1 MPLPGGPMMGLGLGI
16 KPSKPNGQ
24 VSKEPEETGGNT
36 IGIGLGIKP
45 KKMNG
50 KVSKDKDIDWDDPK
64 LDEVATQVQAGV
76 KGLIARDK
84 MREEELEIKKIIDKK
99 NKEIE
104 AHLGI
109 DLTDPDVI
117 KATTTIQA
125 GFRGF
130 HARNIM
136 KRPSTPTVIIS
147 KPESESE
154 SNASEEE
161 EGSEWSYIYEDEDD
175 EDDDFG
181 SRPGSPKT
189 AIQDFPL
196 TIGGFKCT
204 FGIRY

>member
-1 MPLPGGPMMGLGLGI
+1 MM
-16 KPSKPNGQ
+16 
-24 VSKEPEETGGNT
+24 
-36 IGIGLGIKP
+36 GIGLGIRPANTDSTVP
-45 KKMNG
+45 KEKEEKRRM
-50 KVSKDKDIDWDDPK
+50 KDEEIDWDDPRI
-64 LDEVATQVQAGV
+64 DELATQVQAGF
-76 KGLIARDK
+76 KGLLARDRL
-84 MREEELEIKKIIDKK
+84 REEEIEIKKIVEKK

-109 DLTDPDVI
+109 DLTDPEVI

-125 GFRGF
+125 GFRGVL
-130 HARNIM
+130 ARNIM

-154 SNASEEE
+154 SVASDEE

-175 EDDDFG
+175 EDYYYD

-189 AIQDFPL
+189 AIEDFPL

-204 FGIRY
+204 FGIRYQLTSIFSSNLKITFSVLG

>member
-1 MPLPGGPMMGLGLGI
+1 MGLGLGI
-16 KPSKPNGQ
+16 KPSKADA
-24 VSKEPEETGGNT
+24 KEEKQGSLLGM
-36 IGIGLGIKP
+36 GLGIQP
-45 KKMNG
+45 VKMNG
-50 KVSKDKDIDWDDPK
+50 KGPKDEDIDWDDPN
-64 LDEVATQVQAGV
+64 LDEVATQVQAGF

-84 MREEELEIKKIIDKK
+84 MREEEIEIKKIVEKK

-109 DLTDPDVI
+109 DLTDPEVI

-154 SNASEEE
+154 SVASDDED
-161 EGSEWSYIYEDEDD
+161 GSEWSYIYEDEDD
-175 EDDDFG
+175 EDDDYG

-189 AIQDFPL
+189 AIEDFPL

-204 FGIRY
+204 FGIR